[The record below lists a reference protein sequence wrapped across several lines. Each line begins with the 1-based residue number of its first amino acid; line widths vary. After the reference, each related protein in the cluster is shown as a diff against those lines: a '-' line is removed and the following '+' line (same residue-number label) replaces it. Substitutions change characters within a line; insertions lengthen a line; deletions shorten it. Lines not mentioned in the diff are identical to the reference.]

1 MGAKRAV
8 AGRSLPYDML
18 LAAYQKKNQA
28 KQQSKSTGD
37 AIRRNIY
44 LIWLVQVA
52 FMVTNNPTEAA
63 LDANAPLED
72 EDDANAGP
80 VDSDEETAAVMS
92 ALSRWNPQPVLPP
105 PVFAPLKRTYQLARL
120 HEQLQTATSGGRN
133 NIFKV
138 VTQQNDQNI
147 APSVMDL
154 DDAPGEPDIGMMG
167 GANPR
172 RSSSFSMQAASRRPS
187 VASRA

>member
-1 MGAKRAV
+1 
-8 AGRSLPYDML
+8 
-18 LAAYQKKNQA
+18 
-28 KQQSKSTGD
+28 
-37 AIRRNIY
+37 
-44 LIWLVQVA
+44 
-52 FMVTNNPTEAA
+52 MVTNNPTEAA

-133 NIFKV
+133 NIFRV

-154 DDAPGEPDIGMMG
+154 DDAPGEPDIGVMG
-167 GANPR
+167 GANQR